1 MAPKLH
7 LVARWTK
14 GIAEEKAISGELDWN
29 EAIGDIPEQGLARE
43 RVATS
48 DELQVIAR
56 AFDLL
61 ACSSLST
68 TYTVL
73 PSSKGGYML
82 TGCLEA
88 EIQQPCVVTLE
99 PVVSLLKE
107 TFAFAFWAIDEMPAP
122 PSGELDLDE
131 EPEAATIVDGHIE
144 IGRVVL
150 ALLAEALEPFPRAPG
165 ATLECQAATPRGTPV
180 EEPTSPFAVLAQMK
194 TKG

>member
-1 MAPKLH
+1 
-7 LVARWTK
+7 
-14 GIAEEKAISGELDWN
+14 
-29 EAIGDIPEQGLARE
+29 
-43 RVATS
+43 
-48 DELQVIAR
+48 VIAR

-61 ACSSLST
+61 ARRSLST

-73 PSSKGGYML
+73 PSSNVVI
-82 TGCLEA
+82 CSRPPEA

-107 TFAFAFWAIDEMPAP
+107 TFAFAFWPIDEMPAP

-180 EEPTSPFAVLAQMK
+180 EEPTSPFAVLAQIK

>member
-1 MAPKLH
+1 M
-7 LVARWTK
+7 
-14 GIAEEKAISGELDWN
+14 SGELDWN
-29 EAIGDIPEQGLARE
+29 DAIGDIPEQGLARE

-88 EIQQPCVVTLE
+88 EIQQPCVVTLD
-99 PVVSLLKE
+99 PVFSLLKE

-122 PSGELDLDE
+122 PSG
-131 EPEAATIVDGHIE
+131 
-144 IGRVVL
+144 
-150 ALLAEALEPFPRAPG
+150 
-165 ATLECQAATPRGTPV
+165 
-180 EEPTSPFAVLAQMK
+180 
-194 TKG
+194 